1 MKHITLLLAGWLFI
15 SSACTKDETAPPA
28 TAEAKMLNISYGTDT
43 RNKMD
48 VYLPKDRST
57 ATPFVI
63 LIHGGA
69 WTGGNKEDMRGFQ
82 DLLLARGFGSV
93 SMSYRYVGA
102 TVHYTELMEDVNKVV
117 MYCVNKS
124 GEWNIRN
131 TKLIISGASAGAH
144 MALLYG
150 YKYDTGGRISGIV
163 SMCGPTDLTDPV
175 MLNYATTIGLAG
187 PLNALA
193 GATYVPNQPVDAK
206 FAAASPLKQA
216 INIPTLM
223 FHGTADLT
231 VPYSQAELLNNRLGQ
246 LNYTHKLVTLP
257 GAGHD
262 LGLNIPANVIL
273 IEAEFRAW
281 IETYSR

>member
-1 MKHITLLLAGWLFI
+1 MKYITLLLAGWLFL
-15 SSACTKDETAPPA
+15 SSACTKENTTPPA
-28 TAEAKMLNISYGTDT
+28 TAEAKMLDISYGADT

-82 DLLLARGFGSV
+82 DLLLARGYGSV
-93 SMSYRYVGA
+93 SISYRYVNA
-102 TVHYTELMEDVNKVV
+102 NVHYGELMEDVHKAV

-124 GEWNIRN
+124 GDWNIRN
-131 TKLIISGASAGAH
+131 TKFIISGVSAGGH

-150 YKYDTGGRISGIV
+150 YKYDTGGRIGGIV
-163 SMCGPTDLTDPV
+163 SMCGPTDISDPA

-193 GATYVPNQPVDAK
+193 GATYILNQPVDAK
-206 FAAASPLKQA
+206 FTAASPLKQVK
-216 INIPTLM
+216 NIPTLM
-223 FHGTADLT
+223 VHGTADLT
-231 VPYSQAELLNNRLGQ
+231 VPYAQAEALNNRLGQ
-246 LNYTHKLVTLP
+246 LGYIHKLVTLT

-262 LGLNIPANVIL
+262 LGFSIPANVVL
-273 IEAEFRAW
+273 IEAAFRTW
-281 IETYSR
+281 IETYGR